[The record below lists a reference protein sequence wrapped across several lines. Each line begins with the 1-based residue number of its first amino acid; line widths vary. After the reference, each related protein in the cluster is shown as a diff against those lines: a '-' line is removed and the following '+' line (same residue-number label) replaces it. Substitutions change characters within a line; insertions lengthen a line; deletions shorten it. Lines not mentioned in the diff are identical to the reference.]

1 LELPFDYAVP
11 HKMSMK
17 SQRLVQSPRASYVM
31 SMAENNKITQYSGKQ
46 FTVDGHDINV
56 LIEPDDRLNAILGV
70 IGGAKVSLRMFS
82 YMFGND
88 ATGEEVLAALTAAA
102 RRGVAVY
109 LIIDSFGSGDTP
121 HEFFAP
127 LTDAGGHYLCFNS
140 RWNFGYFVRN
150 HQKILIA
157 DDSRA
162 VIGGFNITDHY
173 FGRKGNESW
182 QDFGV
187 IITGDKV
194 SLLGT
199 YYNQLWEISGGDGI
213 HYRKLR
219 RLIKSWSGQDGTIRW
234 LIGGPT
240 NRMSPWA
247 LQLKRDL
254 TLAHSVDV
262 VSAYFSPSQSVLR
275 RLSKVTRKGTSRII
289 LAGKT
294 DNRATI
300 GAARSLYK
308 YLLKRGAKLYE
319 FTPLPLHMKM
329 LVIDDACYIGSSN
342 LDVRSLFINMEIML
356 RIEDASLAQHLRSIV
371 SDMAEK
377 SEIQTLENHKKRA
390 GWLHRML
397 WFGKYLLVNTV
408 DYTVGRR
415 IKFGLV
421 KNK

>member
-1 LELPFDYAVP
+1 MTSTDITPG
-11 HKMSMK
+11 K
-17 SQRLVQSPRASYVM
+17 LVKR
-31 SMAENNKITQYSGKQ
+31 
-46 FTVDGHDINV
+46 FTVDGHNINI
-56 LIEPDDRLNAILGV
+56 LIEPADRLAAVLETIENAKSSV
-70 IGGAKVSLRMFS
+70 RMFS

-88 ATGEEVLAALTAAA
+88 ATGQEVLAALSAAA
-102 RRGVAVY
+102 RRGLAVY

-127 LTDAGGHYLCFNS
+127 LTAAGGHYLCFNS
-140 RWNFGYFVRN
+140 RWNLGYFVRN

-157 DDSRA
+157 DETQA

-173 FGRKGNESW
+173 FGRAGDESW
-182 QDFGV
+182 QDFGA
-187 IITGDKV
+187 IISGDKV
-194 SLLGT
+194 ALLSI
-199 YYNQLWEISGGDGI
+199 YYDQLWELSDGKGI
-213 HYRKLR
+213 QYRKLR
-219 RLIKSWSGQDGTIRW
+219 RLIKNWSGQSGAIRW

-247 LQLKRDL
+247 LQLKRDMSAAQSIDL
-254 TLAHSVDV
+254 
-262 VSAYFSPSQSVLR
+262 VSAYFTPSQSVLR
-275 RLSKVTRKGTSRII
+275 RLSKVTRKGASRII

-308 YLLKRGAKLYE
+308 YLLKRGAQIYE
-319 FTPLPLHMKM
+319 FKPYPLHMKM

-356 RIEDASLAQHLRSIV
+356 RIEDAALAKHLRSIV
-371 SDMAEK
+371 SDMAEQ
-377 SEIQTLENHKKRA
+377 SELQTLENHRKRA

-415 IKFGLV
+415 IKFRLV